1 MNFTVNL
8 PINDEEKLEEHRLLY
23 LCKTNNWKR
32 WLHITL
38 WLPKGRQYVI
48 NRTTMVMLMCIKK
61 DGYM

>member
-23 LCKTNNWKR
+23 LCKTNDWKI

-48 NRTTMVMLMCIKK
+48 NRTTMVMLMCIRK